1 MLRNIITLAIKKSV
15 MSEINKGELGVEKN
29 TLQMRLI
36 ILLVLFSFLSAA
48 IIGGVSSYM
57 NVNATREEI
66 TRNNL
71 TIANQT
77 AHEIEQFMNDDTKLM
92 EVLALSPTAYSMD
105 AIKFREMIITAQK
118 KHPEFETIY
127 VMNATGMQIA
137 KTTNSALNNK
147 ADKDYFKKALQ
158 GNTFLTE
165 SYISQ
170 LTNAPTITIS
180 TPIKDASGTIVGVLA
195 GDVSLKKIGEIATR
209 TSVGNSGYLDVVDN
223 KGTLLASIDPEKVT
237 KQENIGQAKYVQ
249 DVIDGQVGNMEA
261 ISSAGVDSL
270 IVFAPVKSYNWGIIT
285 YLPKKEITD
294 QIKHSL
300 LVMSVLILLAVLIAT
315 GTAVYVAKG
324 MAKPL
329 NELVEVADKIAS
341 GNLSNK
347 VQVKGVAEVNKL
359 ALSLDKM
366 REDLQNIILDI
377 MSSAEQVSAAS
388 EQLTASADQS
398 AQATQLVAN
407 TICQLAQG
415 ADQQV
420 DTIDTTSSVVQK
432 MSAGIQEVSANA
444 NSVNTIS
451 EQAATAAQRGGK
463 SIKAVMLQ
471 METIEQTVANSAEA
485 VTKLGERSLK
495 IGQIVETI
503 SGIAGQTNLLAL
515 NAAIEAARAG
525 EQGRGFAVVAE
536 EVRKLAEQS
545 QEATKQ
551 IAELIIEV
559 QTETDK
565 AVIAMNDGTREVK
578 IGGEVVD
585 TAGKAF
591 QEIVELVE
599 GVSGQF
605 KCISSAMQQ
614 MSDESQQ
621 IVGAV
626 YDIDKISKA
635 AAEHTQTVSA
645 TTEEQAAS
653 MEEIAAASQS
663 LVTMSEKL
671 QHTIAK
677 FKL

>member
-1 MLRNIITLAIKKSV
+1 MK
-15 MSEINKGELGVEKN
+15 KN

-48 IIGGVSSYM
+48 VIGGVSSYM
-57 NVNATREEI
+57 NVNSARGEI
-66 TRNNL
+66 TRNNQ

-77 AHEIEQFMNDDTKLM
+77 AHEIEQFMNDNTNLL

-105 AIKFREMIITAQK
+105 AAKFREMIITAQK
-118 KHPEFETIY
+118 KNPEFETIY
-127 VMNATGMQIA
+127 VMNGVGMQIA

-147 ADKDYFKKALQ
+147 ADKDYFKNALQ

-180 TPIKDASGTIVGVLA
+180 TPIKDSKGTIVGVLA
-195 GDVSLKKIGEIATR
+195 GDVSLKTIGEIASR
-209 TSVGNSGYLDVVDN
+209 TSVGNSGYVDVVDN
-223 KGTLLASIDPEKVT
+223 KGTLLASINSEKVT

-249 DVIDGQVGNMEA
+249 DVIAGQVGNMEA
-261 ISSAGVDSL
+261 VSSAGVESL

-285 YLPKKEITD
+285 YLPKKEIVD
-294 QIKHSL
+294 QIRHSL
-300 LVMSVLILLAVLIAT
+300 LVMSVLILLAVLIAA
-315 GTAVYVAKG
+315 GTAIYVAKG

-329 NELVEVADKIAS
+329 NELVQVADEIAS
-341 GNLSNK
+341 GNLSKK
-347 VQVKGVAEVNKL
+347 VQVRGVAEVNRL
-359 ALSLDKM
+359 AVSLDKM
-366 REDLQNIILDI
+366 REDLHNIILDI

-407 TICQLAQG
+407 TICHLAQG

-420 DTIDTTSSVVQK
+420 DTINTTSSVVQK

-444 NSVNTIS
+444 SSVNVIS
-451 EQAATAAQRGGK
+451 EKAATAAQRGGK
-463 SIKAVMLQ
+463 SIKGVMLQ
-471 METIEQTVANSAEA
+471 MDIIERTVANSAEA

-565 AVIAMNDGTREVK
+565 AVVAMNDGTREVK
-578 IGGEVVD
+578 IGGDVVN
-585 TAGKAF
+585 TAGQAF

-605 KCISSAMQQ
+605 KSISSAMQQ
-614 MSDESQQ
+614 MADESQQ

-626 YDIDKISKA
+626 HDIDKISREA
-635 AAEHTQTVSA
+635 AGHTQTVSA
-645 TTEEQAAS
+645 TTEEHAAS
-653 MEEIAAASQS
+653 VEEIAESSQS
-663 LVTMSEKL
+663 LVKMAETL
-671 QHTIAK
+671 QNTVAK

>member
-1 MLRNIITLAIKKSV
+1 MN
-15 MSEINKGELGVEKN
+15 EINKGELNVEKN

-57 NVNATREEI
+57 NVNITREEI
-66 TRNNL
+66 ARNNL

-77 AHEIEQFMNDDTKLM
+77 AHEIEQFINDDTKLL

-105 AIKFREMIITAQK
+105 AAKFREMIITAQK
-118 KHPEFETIY
+118 KNPEFETIY

-180 TPIKDASGTIVGVLA
+180 TPIKDSSGTIVGVLA
-195 GDVSLKKIGEIATR
+195 GDVSLKTIGEIASR
-209 TSVGNSGYLDVVDN
+209 TSVGNSGYLDVVDS
-223 KGTLLASIDPEKVT
+223 KGTLLASINSEKVT

-249 DVIDGQVGNMEA
+249 DVIAGQVGNMEA
-261 ISSAGVDSL
+261 TSSAGVDSL

-300 LVMSVLILLAVLIAT
+300 LVMSVLILMAVLIAA
-315 GTAVYVAKG
+315 GTAIYVAKG

-329 NELVEVADKIAS
+329 NELVQVAEQIAS
-341 GNLSNK
+341 GNLSQK
-347 VQVKGVAEVNKL
+347 VQVQGVAEVNKL
-359 ALSLDKM
+359 AVSLDKM

-388 EQLTASADQS
+388 QQLTANADQS
-398 AQATQLVAN
+398 SQATQLVAN

-420 DTIDTTSSVVQK
+420 ATIDSTSTVVQK
-432 MSAGIQEVSANA
+432 MSASIQEVSANA
-444 NSVNTIS
+444 SSVNIIS
-451 EQAATAAQRGGK
+451 EQASTAAQRGGK

-471 METIEQTVANSAEA
+471 MDTIERTVANSAEA

-551 IAELIIEV
+551 IGELIIEV

-565 AVIAMNDGTREVK
+565 AVVAMNDGTREVK

-585 TAGKAF
+585 TAGQAF
-591 QEIVELVE
+591 QEIVGLVE

-605 KCISSAMQQ
+605 KCISSAMEQ
-614 MSDESQQ
+614 MADESQQ

-663 LVTMSEKL
+663 LVMMAEKL
-671 QHTIAK
+671 QNTVAK

>member
-1 MLRNIITLAIKKSV
+1 MK
-15 MSEINKGELGVEKN
+15 KN

-36 ILLVLFSFLSAA
+36 LLLVLFSFLSAA
-48 IIGGVSSYM
+48 VIGGVSSYM
-57 NVNATREEI
+57 NVNSARGEI
-66 TRNNL
+66 TRNNQ

-77 AHEIEQFMNDDTKLM
+77 AHEIEQFMNDDTNLL

-105 AIKFREMIITAQK
+105 AAKFREMIITAQK
-118 KHPEFETIY
+118 KNPEFETIY
-127 VMNATGMQIA
+127 VMNAVGMQIA

-147 ADKDYFKKALQ
+147 ADKDYFKNAIQ

-180 TPIKDASGTIVGVLA
+180 TPIKDSRGTIVGVLA
-195 GDVSLKKIGEIATR
+195 GDVSLKTIGEIASR
-209 TSVGNSGYLDVVDN
+209 TSVGNSGYVDVVDN
-223 KGTLLASIDPEKVT
+223 KGTLLASINPEKVT

-249 DVIDGQVGNMEA
+249 NVIAGQAGNMEA
-261 ISSAGVDSL
+261 VSSAGVESL

-285 YLPKKEITD
+285 YLPKKEILD
-294 QIKHSL
+294 QIEHSL
-300 LVMSVLILLAVLIAT
+300 LVMSVLILLAVLIAA
-315 GTAVYVAKG
+315 GTAIYVAKG

-329 NELVEVADKIAS
+329 NELVQVADEIAS
-341 GNLSNK
+341 GNLSKK
-347 VQVKGVAEVNKL
+347 VQVRGVAEVNRL
-359 ALSLDKM
+359 AVSLDKM
-366 REDLQNIILDI
+366 REDLHNIILDI

-420 DTIDTTSSVVQK
+420 GTINTTSSVVQK
-432 MSAGIQEVSANA
+432 MSAGIQEVSTNA
-444 NSVNTIS
+444 SSVNIIS

-463 SIKAVMLQ
+463 SVKAVMQQ
-471 METIEQTVANSAEA
+471 MDIIERTVVNSAEV

-503 SGIAGQTNLLAL
+503 SSIAGQTNLLAL

-551 IAELIIEV
+551 IGELIIEV
-559 QTETDK
+559 QTETNK
-565 AVIAMNDGTREVK
+565 AVVAMNDGTREVK
-578 IGGEVVD
+578 IGGEVVN
-585 TAGKAF
+585 TAGQAF

-605 KCISSAMQQ
+605 KSILSAMQQ

-626 YDIDKISKA
+626 YDIDKISREA
-635 AAEHTQTVSA
+635 AGHTQTVSA
-645 TTEEQAAS
+645 TTEEHAAS
-653 MEEIAAASQS
+653 VQEIAESSQS
-663 LVTMSEKL
+663 LVKMAETL
-671 QHTIAK
+671 QNTVAK